1 VRAFYRLIVR
11 LAFPTRVRRRFG
23 ADMVRMFEQQLA
35 NTRAAGGSSGWLLM
49 KAVADACIEG
59 LGERLAL
66 AGEYRRATGRELG
79 RWRWWMHA
87 FVRDARYAGRLLVKQ
102 PGVTLIALLTLAIGI
117 GGNTAIFSAVDALLL
132 RPLPYAEPD
141 RLVKVWE
148 KRTAEGVLANVVA
161 PADFLDWAQMNTVFE
176 DMAAYTAITADL
188 TGAGEPVRLFAAGV
202 SPTFFDILRVRPALG
217 RTFRRE
223 EATPGQH
230 EVVILAHSLWQAR
243 FGSDAAAVG
252 RKIALNGTPHEIVG
266 VLAADFEFPDAAIE
280 LWAPMPLT
288 GGPTPPTRSNH
299 QLEVFAR
306 MKPGVTID
314 TARADMDRVGALL
327 QKQYPETNRTHGVY
341 VRPLAEDLTLP
352 VRSGLLMLLAAVA
365 FVLLIACVN
374 VANLLLARAA
384 SRRREMA
391 VRAALGAGRGRLAG
405 QALTE
410 SVLLGLAGGA
420 AGLIVA
426 HWGIGLLR
434 RLAPAGVPLLGVQN
448 IGLDGRVLLFTFVIS
463 ILTGVVFG
471 LLPAW
476 HIARED
482 VNASLKEGGRSPGN
496 IRRRLRTG
504 LVVAEIALASLL
516 LVGAGLTLRSFQR
529 LLNVDAGFEIAGR
542 TSALVTFPGR
552 KYSDP
557 QTRLATLEE
566 LERRFAALPGVRSAG
581 ASSRLPLGNE
591 NSRMGVGIEGREPT
605 PDVPTRAHI
614 RAVTGHFFEAM
625 GMRIVG
631 GRQFGAADHEK
642 SLPVAIVN
650 QTMADRYWPGISPV
664 GKRVR
669 LGGTREW
676 REVVGVVGDARN
688 WGLDRPV
695 NPEMYLPIRQLPWT
709 TVFFVVATDQHVA
722 APAAAMRDALR
733 GVDPDLAL
741 SSVRTMEEVTQRSNA
756 ARQSTMIL
764 LSVFGAL
771 ALVLAAAGIYGVM
784 AHLVT
789 LRTGEIGVRMTL
801 GARPTDVLKLVLRE
815 GALQALAGLAIG
827 LTGAVLLMR
836 SLRVVLFEVGPAD
849 PLTLLAVGAIL
860 TATSLL
866 ACYVPAR
873 RAMKVDP
880 VTALRM

>member
-1 VRAFYRLIVR
+1 
-11 LAFPTRVRRRFG
+11 
-23 ADMVRMFEQQLA
+23 MVRMFQQQLA
-35 NTRAAGGSSGWLLM
+35 EIRSSGGSAASFFM
-49 KAVADACIEG
+49 SAVADAVLEG
-59 LGERLAL
+59 LGERLTMAV
-66 AGEYRRATGRELG
+66 ERRRATGRELR

-102 PGVTLIALLTLAIGI
+102 PGVTLVALLTLAIGI

-148 KRTAEGVLANVVA
+148 KRPAEGVLNNVVA

-176 DMAAYTAITADL
+176 EMAAYVGITADL
-188 TGAGEPVRLFAAGV
+188 TGAGEAVRVSAAGV
-202 SPTFFDILRVRPALG
+202 SPPFFDILRVQPALG

-230 EVVILAHSLWQAR
+230 RVVIIAHSLWQSR
-243 FGSDAAAVG
+243 FGSDAGAIG
-252 RKIALNGTPHEIVG
+252 RKIALNGIAHEIVG
-266 VLAADFEFPDAAIE
+266 VLPADFEFPDRTVE

-306 MKPGVTID
+306 MKPGVTLEV
-314 TARADMDRVGALL
+314 ARADMDRVGALL
-327 QKQYPETNRTHGVY
+327 QQQYPDTNRTHGVH

-426 HWGIGLLR
+426 QWAIGLIR
-434 RLAPAGVPLLGVQN
+434 RLVPAGLPLVGVQH
-448 IGLDGRVLLFTFVIS
+448 IGLDGRVLLFTFSIS
-463 ILTGVVFG
+463 ILTGLVFG

-482 VNASLKEGGRSPGN
+482 VNESLKDGGRSPGN
-496 IRRRLRTG
+496 VRRRLRTS
-504 LVVAEIALASLL
+504 LVVGEIALASLL
-516 LVGAGLTLRSFQR
+516 LVGAGLTLRSFHR
-529 LLNVDAGFEIAGR
+529 LLNVDAGFDIAGR
-542 TSALVTFPGR
+542 TTALVALPGQ
-552 KYSDP
+552 KYAND
-557 QTRLATLEE
+557 QARVATLEE
-566 LERRFAALPGVRSAG
+566 VERRFAAIPGVRAAG
-581 ASSRLPLGNE
+581 ASTRLPLGNE

-614 RAVTGHFFEAM
+614 RAVTGRFFEAM
-625 GMRIVG
+625 GMRVVS
-631 GRQFGAADHEK
+631 GRQFATGDHDK
-642 SLPVAIVN
+642 ALPVAIVN
-650 QTMADRYWPGISPV
+650 QTMADRYWPGTSPV
-664 GKRVR
+664 GRRVR
-669 LGGTREW
+669 LGGTQDW
-676 REVVGVVGDARN
+676 REVVGVVADARN

-709 TVFFVVATDQHVA
+709 TVYFVVSTDQAAA
-722 APAAAMRDALR
+722 APAAAMREALR
-733 GVDPDLAL
+733 SVDPDLAL
-741 SSVRTMEEVTQRSNA
+741 SNVRSMAEVAQRSNA

-801 GARPTDVLKLVLRE
+801 GARPADVLRLVLRE
-815 GALQALAGLAIG
+815 GTLQALAGLAIG
-827 LTGAVLLMR
+827 LSGAVLLMR
-836 SLRVVLFEVGPAD
+836 SLRTVLFEIGPAD
-849 PLTLLAVGAIL
+849 PLTLLGVAAIL
-860 TATSLL
+860 TSTSLL

-880 VTALRM
+880 VKALRAS